1 MITTWEN
8 MEVKEKMNEKI
19 IKPGVV
25 KRIADSLRHKDKNYT
40 QEDIETILSA
50 FWDVVIDAISNGDS
64 VKLNGYA
71 TIGIKHMAER
81 KSRNVVE
88 NRIMILPEHYR
99 VHFKAGSKL
108 NQAALRFTQKQLGGQ
123 ANHG

>member
-1 MITTWEN
+1 
-8 MEVKEKMNEKI
+8 MNEKL

-40 QEDIETILSA
+40 QEDIETVLSA
-50 FWDVVIDAISNGDS
+50 FWDVVIDAISNGDF

-71 TIGIKHMAER
+71 TIGIKYMAER

-88 NRIMILPEHYR
+88 NRTMILPEHYR
-99 VHFKAGSKL
+99 PGSKL
-108 NQAALRFTQKQLGGQ
+108 NQAAKDFTAKELGGQ
-123 ANHG
+123 AKNE